1 MRVILITIL
10 LNNLL
15 FPIGGVIIFND
26 GTTIEGDV
34 TNVNENSI
42 FITPM
47 GLTLPEEIRMENV
60 DSLKLYDGKLLVA
73 NNKPLILYACLLY
86 TSDAADD

>member
-10 LNNLL
+10 LSNLL

-34 TNVNENSI
+34 KNVNENSI

-60 DSLKLYDGKLLVA
+60 DSLKLYDG
-73 NNKPLILYACLLY
+73 
-86 TSDAADD
+86 